1 MLKYNLKTTEGR
13 FLAVAFLEGI
23 SYLILLFIAMP
34 LKYLAGQPQ
43 MVKQVGMAHG
53 LLFVL
58 FALTLTQ
65 VTMEQGWKWTKAA
78 KATVASFL
86 PFGTFWFEA
95 QHRKGKA

>member
-1 MLKYNLKTTEGR
+1 MLNYNLKTTEGR
-13 FLAVAFLEGI
+13 FLAIAFLEGI
-23 SYLILLFIAMP
+23 SYLILLLIAMP
-34 LKYLAGQPQ
+34 LKYLAGKPE

-58 FALTLTQ
+58 FALTLVQ
-65 VTMEQGWKWTKAA
+65 VTMDQGWKLSKAA
-78 KATVASFL
+78 KAMGASFL